1 LHFIKKYV
9 IIYYKEKKEKKNLEV
24 ISMKHAYISLTHLIM
39 IDQEKNETAEEFRLR
54 VQEEMDNLC
63 EIIKGATGLEI
74 SDIEIDIV
82 GE

>member
-1 LHFIKKYV
+1 
-9 IIYYKEKKEKKNLEV
+9 
-24 ISMKHAYISLTHLIM
+24 MKHAYISLTHLIM
-39 IDQEKNETAEEFRLR
+39 MDQEKNETVEEFRLR

-63 EIIKGATGLEI
+63 ENIKGATGLEI

>member
-1 LHFIKKYV
+1 
-9 IIYYKEKKEKKNLEV
+9 
-24 ISMKHAYISLTHLIM
+24 MKHAYISLTHLIM

-54 VQEEMDNLC
+54 VQEEVNNLC
-63 EIIKGATGLEI
+63 ENIKGATGLEI

>member
-9 IIYYKEKKEKKNLEV
+9 IIYYKEKKKRKNLEV

>member
-1 LHFIKKYV
+1 
-9 IIYYKEKKEKKNLEV
+9 
-24 ISMKHAYISLTHLIM
+24 MKHAYISLTHLIM
-39 IDQEKNETAEEFRLR
+39 MDQEKNETAEEFRLR

-63 EIIKGATGLEI
+63 ENIKDATGLEI

>member
-63 EIIKGATGLEI
+63 ENIKSATGLEI